1 MYNSL
6 LKFPM
11 YPSMFPFMKLKLTS
25 VLYVKPADVYGF
37 EFLHFQ
43 MTENFLF
50 RQVIDQKN
58 YFIFLKYPWIYSDI
72 VLNVNT
78 FI

>member
-1 MYNSL
+1 
-6 LKFPM
+6 M

-58 YFIFLKYPWIYSDI
+58 YFIFLKYP
-72 VLNVNT
+72 
-78 FI
+78 